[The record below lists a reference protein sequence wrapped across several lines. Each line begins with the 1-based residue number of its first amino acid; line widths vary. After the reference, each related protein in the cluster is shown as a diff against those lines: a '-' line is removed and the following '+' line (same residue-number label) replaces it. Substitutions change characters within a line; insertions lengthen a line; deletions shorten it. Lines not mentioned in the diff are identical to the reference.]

1 MTSRRDF
8 LALACRAAGGVAALA
23 AAPAGAQLPPKVAAL
38 RTHGMEEAMRS
49 VTRGAEVRIG
59 KVTLDVPPLI
69 DNGNSVPIGVT
80 VDSPMT
86 PAEHVRAIHL
96 FTERNPQPNILSAYL
111 GPRSGRAAVTTR
123 ARIADSGRV
132 VALAQLSDGSFWSRS
147 VEVVVTVS
155 ACLEDGF
162 I

>member
-1 MTSRRDF
+1 
-8 LALACRAAGGVAALA
+8 
-23 AAPAGAQLPPKVAAL
+23 
-38 RTHGMEEAMRS
+38 
-49 VTRGAEVRIG
+49 
-59 KVTLDVPPLI
+59 
-69 DNGNSVPIGVT
+69 
-80 VDSPMT
+80 
-86 PAEHVRAIHL
+86 
-96 FTERNPQPNILSAYL
+96 
-111 GPRSGRAAVTTR
+111 VTTR